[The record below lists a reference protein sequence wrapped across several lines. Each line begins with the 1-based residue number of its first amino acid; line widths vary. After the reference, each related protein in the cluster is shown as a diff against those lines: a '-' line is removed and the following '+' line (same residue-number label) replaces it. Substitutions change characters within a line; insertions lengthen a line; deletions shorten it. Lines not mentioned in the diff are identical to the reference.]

1 MTHRANIHYDPSAGF
16 AGGGAGRRFAHLRG
30 YVGRR
35 IWFSPAAAFA
45 LAICGVYAFA
55 GLVNKFD
62 PEGSTG
68 SILVRLVI
76 VLITLG
82 SYVLLPAKLKSSTA
96 ALIPMKL
103 FFVLYTCRLVE
114 NIYISSISISPGP
127 MMVFSVFLVTGVG
140 AALLIASMD
149 RAIRNTDLIFV
160 MNALCVI
167 FLFGLYLN
175 SDVLFVSQGERMTL
189 DKINPIAMGHT
200 AFAFLIYFFLVLGKT
215 KKLTIQSAILG
226 PMLLLVVV
234 FSRSRGAYIAGAGA
248 LLVYILLL
256 KGSKRVFAVLGA
268 LVVAMAILASSGVEL
283 IDVVIA
289 RLQTINVDAD
299 QSTMIRSQ
307 LFAGAWSQFLE
318 SPVFG
323 RYAVEM
329 RFNFYPHNIY
339 LESLMAVGALGS
351 LPFAAHI
358 ALALRS
364 TVGIIRSGKFPL
376 AAVLAAVLF
385 IREAI
390 AGLASGSLWGNS
402 LFWVTSALTISF
414 WYGYQGFLAK
424 NRTPEIKAY

>member
-1 MTHRANIHYDPSAGF
+1 MTQRANIHYDSSAGF
-16 AGGGAGRRFAHLRG
+16 ARGGTGRRFAHLRG
-30 YVGRR
+30 YVDRR

-55 GLVNKFD
+55 GLVNKFN

-68 SILVRLVI
+68 SILVRLSII
-76 VLITLG
+76 VITLG

-103 FFVLYTCRLVE
+103 FFVLYVFRLAE
-114 NIYISSISISPGP
+114 NIYISSVNIPPLMI
-127 MMVFSVFLVTGVG
+127 FSVFLVTGVG
-140 AALLIASMD
+140 ATLLIASMD
-149 RAIRNTDLIFV
+149 RAIRNSDLIFV
-160 MNALCVI
+160 MNILCVI
-167 FLFGLYLN
+167 FLVGLYLN
-175 SDVLFVSQGERMTL
+175 RDMLFLSQDERMAI

-215 KKLTIQSAILG
+215 KKLTIQAAILA

-299 QSTMIRSQ
+299 RSTMIRSQ
-307 LFAGAWSQFLE
+307 LFAGAWRQFLE
-318 SPVFG
+318 NPVIG

-329 RFNFYPHNIY
+329 QFNFYPHNIY
-339 LESLMAVGALGS
+339 LESLMSVGALGS

-358 ALALRS
+358 ILALRS
-364 TVGIIRSGKFPL
+364 TVGIIRAGKFPL

-390 AGLASGSLWGNS
+390 AGMASGSLWGNS

-414 WYGYQGFLAK
+414 WYGYQGFLAR
-424 NRTPEIKAY
+424 NRNPEVRAY

>member
-1 MTHRANIHYDPSAGF
+1 MIQRANLRYGASAGF
-16 AGGGAGRRFAHLRG
+16 TRGGIGHRLAHLRG
-30 YVGRR
+30 YVDRR
-35 IWFSPAAAFA
+35 ILFSPAAAFA
-45 LAICGVYAFA
+45 LAIGGVYAFA

-68 SILVRLVI
+68 SILVRLAI
-76 VLITLG
+76 ALITIG

-103 FFVLYTCRLVE
+103 FFVLYLCRLVE
-114 NIYISSISISPGP
+114 NVYLSSINISPGP

-140 AALLIASMD
+140 STLLIASMD
-149 RAIRNTDLIFV
+149 RAIRNSDLIFV
-160 MNALCVI
+160 MNILCVI
-167 FLFGLYLN
+167 FLVGLYLN
-175 SDVLFVSQGERMTL
+175 RDMLFMSQDERMSL

-200 AFAFLIYFFLVLGKT
+200 GFAFLIYFFLVLGKT
-215 KKLTIQSAILG
+215 KKLTIQSVILG
-226 PMLLLVVV
+226 PMLLLAVV

-268 LVVAMAILASSGVEL
+268 LVVAMAILATSGVDL

-299 QSTMIRSQ
+299 QSTMVRSQ
-307 LFAGAWSQFLE
+307 LYAGAWRQFLE
-318 SPVFG
+318 NPVFG
-323 RYAVEM
+323 RYVVEM

-339 LESLMAVGALGS
+339 LESLMAMGALGS

-358 ALALRS
+358 VLALRS

-385 IREAI
+385 IREVI
-390 AGLASGSLWGNS
+390 AGMASGSLWGNS

-424 NRTPEIKAY
+424 NRNPEIGAY

>member
-1 MTHRANIHYDPSAGF
+1 MTRRANIQYGESARF
-16 AGGGAGRRFAHLRG
+16 ARGGTVRRFAHLRG
-30 YVGRR
+30 YVDRR

-68 SILVRLVI
+68 SILVRLSI
-76 VLITLG
+76 VLITIA
-82 SYVLLPAKLKSSTA
+82 SYVLLPKKLKSSTA

-103 FFVLYTCRLVE
+103 FFILYTCRIIE
-114 NIYISSISISPGP
+114 NMYISSIIISPGP
-127 MMVFSVFLVTGVG
+127 MMLFSVFLVTGIG
-140 AALLIASMD
+140 ATLLIASMD

-160 MNALCVI
+160 MNILCVT
-167 FLFGLYLN
+167 FLVGLYLN
-175 SDVLFVSQGERMTL
+175 RDMLFLSQDERMAI

-200 AFAFLIYFFLVLGKT
+200 AFAFLIYFLLVLGKT
-215 KKLTIQSAILG
+215 KKLTIQAAILG

-283 IDVVIA
+283 FDVVIA
-289 RLQTINVDAD
+289 RLQTIDVDAD
-299 QSTMIRSQ
+299 QSTMARSQ
-307 LFAGAWSQFLE
+307 LFSGAWRQFLE
-318 SPVFG
+318 NPVIG

-329 RFNFYPHNIY
+329 QFNFYPHNIY

-351 LPFAAHI
+351 LPLAAHI
-358 ALALRS
+358 VLALRS

-390 AGLASGSLWGNS
+390 AGMASGSLWGNS

-414 WYGYQGFLAK
+414 WYGYQGFLAR
-424 NRTPEIKAY
+424 NRNPEVRAY

>member
-1 MTHRANIHYDPSAGF
+1 MTQRTNVRYDADSTRGGIGHRLAP
-16 AGGGAGRRFAHLRG
+16 
-30 YVGRR
+30 YVDRR
-35 IWFSPAAAFA
+35 ILLSPATAFA
-45 LAICGVYAFA
+45 LAICGIYSFA
-55 GLVNKFD
+55 GLINWFD
-62 PEGSTG
+62 PEGSTW
-68 SILVRLVI
+68 SILVRLAI
-76 VLITLG
+76 VLITVG
-82 SYVLLPAKLKSSTA
+82 SYVLLPAKVRSSTA
-96 ALIPMKL
+96 ALIPMKI
-103 FFVLYTCRLVE
+103 FFVLYLCRLVE
-114 NIYISSISISPGP
+114 NVYLSSISISPGP
-127 MMVFSVFLVTGVG
+127 MMVFSIFLVTSVG
-140 AALLIASMD
+140 TTLLLASMD
-149 RAIRNTDLIFV
+149 RAIKNTDMILA
-160 MNALCVI
+160 MNTLCVL
-167 FLFGLYLN
+167 FLVGLYLN
-175 SDVLFVSQGERMTL
+175 IDMLFLAQGERISL

-215 KKLTIQSAILG
+215 KRLTIQSAILG

-268 LVVAMAILASSGVEL
+268 LVVAMAILATSGVEL
-283 IDVVIA
+283 VDVVIA
-289 RLQTINVDAD
+289 RLQTINVDVD
-299 QSTMIRSQ
+299 QSTMVRSQ

-351 LPFAAHI
+351 LPFVAHI
-358 ALALRS
+358 VLALRS

-390 AGLASGSLWGNS
+390 AGMASGSLWGNS

-424 NRTPEIKAY
+424 NRSPKIKAYEGAY